1 MPPPQSFR
9 NLHRSLSGNYEVRD
23 IQLTAPVPDDVEALV
38 LAGPAS
44 LDAKAAEHV
53 DQFVMRGGALVL
65 LDGRFRLAPAAG
77 GISVEKVTTGLESML
92 QKWGVTVEDQ
102 IVMDTKSDV
111 FPIPQNRDLGN
122 GMVVREIQQLPYPY
136 FVKMDGDQVAS
147 SSMITG
153 GLAGSV
159 MHWASPVKAEAKAG
173 DDEHRVETLL
183 RSSEGAWLT
192 TATQVEPNL
201 RTYPKT
207 GFPGPKDTD
216 KKGSQVMAV
225 AITGGFASS
234 VEKPKDAPKDPAS
247 KDAAPL
253 IQHSPPDTRIVVFGS
268 SAFVS
273 DDVLGLAQQLE
284 SDLATSNLELVHNA
298 VDWSLADTDLL
309 GIRSRNTA
317 ARALTVATQ
326 SRGSWVIVNV
336 AIALLGLVAVV
347 GFAWLRRRSVQPIIS
362 KSQSKEA

>member
-1 MPPPQSFR
+1 
-9 NLHRSLSGNYEVRD
+9 
-23 IQLTAPVPDDVEALV
+23 
-38 LAGPAS
+38 
-44 LDAKAAEHV
+44 
-53 DQFVMRGGALVL
+53 
-65 LDGRFRLAPAAG
+65 
-77 GISVEKVTTGLESML
+77 VTTGLESAL
-92 QKWGVTVEDQ
+92 QKWGITVEDQ
-102 IVMDTKSDV
+102 MVMDSKNDT
-111 FPIPQNRDLGN
+111 FPMPENRDLGN
-122 GMVVREIQQLPYPY
+122 GMMVREMVQLPYPY

-153 GLAGSV
+153 GLTGSV
-159 MHWASPVKAEAKAG
+159 MHWASPVKADAKVG
-173 DDEHRVETLL
+173 DDEHRVEVLL
-183 RSSEGAWLT
+183 RSSDGSWLT

-234 VEKPKDAPKDPAS
+234 VEKPKDKPKDPAD

-253 IQHSPPDTRIVVFGS
+253 IAHSPPDTRMVVFGS

-298 VDWSLADTDLL
+298 VDWSLSDTDLL

-317 ARALTVATQ
+317 ARALTVSTQ
-326 SRGSWVIVNV
+326 SRSTWFIVNV

-347 GFAWLRRRSVQPIIS
+347 GFAWLRRRAVQPIIS
-362 KSQSKEA
+362 KEA